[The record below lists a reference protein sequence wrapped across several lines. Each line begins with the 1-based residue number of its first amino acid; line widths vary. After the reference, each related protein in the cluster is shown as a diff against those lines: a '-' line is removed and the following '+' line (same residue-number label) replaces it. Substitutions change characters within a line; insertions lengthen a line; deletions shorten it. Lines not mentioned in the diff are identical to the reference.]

1 MIKAK
6 AEALRTS
13 RIERG
18 WDMTKLAQEAKVTQ
32 ATISRV
38 EQGSSTSPSTAKRV
52 ADALGRPVAEL
63 FAIS

>member
-6 AEALRTS
+6 AEALRAS

-18 WDMTKLAQEAKVTQ
+18 WDMTELAHEAKVTQ

-38 EQGSSTSPSTAKRV
+38 ERGNSTSPSTAKKV

-63 FAIS
+63 FTIL